1 MGASLPFQAPPLSHE
16 CKNGFKNGTRVSN
29 PLCISGSDVNKYDEE
44 VAMFSD

>member
-1 MGASLPFQAPPLSHE
+1 MGQASPSKPPPLSPE

-29 PLCISGSDVNKYDEE
+29 PLCISGSDANKYDEE